1 MPTRFSPSLP
11 SFLPRALAA
20 LALTLAAAGCVHR
33 PPLAQAA
40 PDEAPAILTYPVAI
54 GQWRALGHA
63 PAPWL
68 AGEMPVPVASAP
80 TRMVGLQKPDGRWL
94 ALLIVQTAP
103 AQSAGCTALHS
114 LHVPHSGDRQGC
126 LRMRRDALFDNY
138 LPRQHAA
145 LWSWLQQ
152 RGIENPPAAWVAA
165 RVPDGQRL
173 LEVHAL
179 LEPNLLEAV
188 TRSNEDFLAAGKPG
202 QDWAN
207 ALARAAR
214 AAANGQALVLPPFPY
229 TPASPGTPPEAP
241 AKPIPVKAPPAE
253 VPPPP
258 SQAEQVPPKAQA
270 AEAPPPAPAAAPS
283 SPPATEKAAV
293 RPKPKAKPAKK
304 RARSRRCSC

>member
-80 TRMVGLQKPDGRWL
+80 TRMVSLQKHDGRWL

-258 SQAEQVPPKAQA
+258 SQAEQVPPK
-270 AEAPPPAPAAAPS
+270 E
-283 SPPATEKAAV
+283 
-293 RPKPKAKPAKK
+293 
-304 RARSRRCSC
+304 